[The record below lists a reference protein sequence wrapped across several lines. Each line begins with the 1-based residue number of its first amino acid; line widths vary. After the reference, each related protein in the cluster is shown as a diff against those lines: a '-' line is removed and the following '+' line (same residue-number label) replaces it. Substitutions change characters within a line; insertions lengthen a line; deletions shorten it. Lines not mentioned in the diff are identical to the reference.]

1 MSWKTFVAGGGGYTR
16 GARGWTVVVATAVSG
31 GSKSGWEVWR
41 LQNGWWA
48 AGLRVHTCLPGPRV
62 CRLQQPQQQQRT
74 CAPPEPDEQSM
85 HSSQATH
92 GRCQLVTFP
101 S

>member
-48 AGLRVHTCLPGPRV
+48 AGRRRVPGYITRKV
-62 CRLQQPQQQQRT
+62 W
-74 CAPPEPDEQSM
+74 
-85 HSSQATH
+85 H
-92 GRCQLVTFP
+92 GHPACVASEL
-101 S
+101 